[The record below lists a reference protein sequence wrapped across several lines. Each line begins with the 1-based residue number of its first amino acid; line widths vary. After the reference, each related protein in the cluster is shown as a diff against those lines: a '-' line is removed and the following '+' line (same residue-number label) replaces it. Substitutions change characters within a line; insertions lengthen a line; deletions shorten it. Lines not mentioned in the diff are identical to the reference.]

1 MEVIIGKDRLMSYEK
16 INLYTLIDINKF
28 CKVIQSKYILWK
40 RVSYDMQ
47 YGMDIPVY
55 KRVDNK
61 KGIRKK
67 TQLKSNPSKIL
78 LMTFIGLMLSRVQF
92 GIGDDLIIAPF
103 GIAYLLSIVSRK
115 DDKYYWVES
124 IGIFL
129 GYLSLYTN
137 KDVVIY
143 MILSAVIL
151 SYKFI
156 FAKLQRGIKVKSIF
170 IGLIII
176 FVALGVLFGDK
187 TLEFKIIGSSIKAI
201 SIVPIFYVINYGLDC
216 IDEINS
222 NYFFSTEELISISI
236 LLCLVI
242 AGVGDFSI
250 FGVQIRNI
258 IALVS
263 IITIAYS
270 GGTDIGAVLG
280 ITMGLIIGIANNDI
294 LISTTLYGACGLI
307 VGVFKEVGKIISVLA
322 YLVACFMVMMYS
334 GNVDIQSIIEIGLA
348 AVLMICIPTKLISG
362 LLMEINNDEKRKAL
376 GDIQIE
382 GVKSEFMDRLENL
395 KSVFSTMSISLNN
408 LSEND
413 KLHLKGKGTALVGT
427 LADRV
432 CASCEMN
439 KKCWERELHSTFS
452 DFGQLMLSWEAKK
465 PYIPQELSSKCVK
478 KNTLLKTSEEL
489 FNTYT
494 VNEALKTRLAEGRNL
509 IANQINNM
517 SLSIGDALRDFEKD
531 VSSCLEI
538 DKIIRKT
545 LSKNRIKYKGI
556 YSYTDRDGKL
566 KIKVRLDNCDGSSYC
581 VKNILPIISGVMS
594 VPLCLSDDG
603 CKINPDTNE
612 CLITVEETPKYH
624 VASYVAF
631 APKEGEKCS
640 GDSFSFGKNKNG
652 KYITSISDGMGS
664 GPEAGLESGITI
676 DLVEKFIE
684 SGFGEATALNVVNS
698 IMAMKFNEDEK
709 FTTLDMN
716 SIDLYTGDIS
726 FLKVGGVVSFV
737 KSGKNVE
744 VIDDSSL
751 PFGIL
756 ESIDI
761 KAVKRKLKHGD
772 IIVTIS
778 DGILDVDKNNLGN
791 YSWLSDFLKR
801 SLGNPEVLSREILDM
816 AKSISGQKV
825 LDDMTVVVSKLY
837 SVY

>member
-1 MEVIIGKDRLMSYEK
+1 
-16 INLYTLIDINKF
+16 
-28 CKVIQSKYILWK
+28 
-40 RVSYDMQ
+40 MQ

-61 KGIRKK
+61 KSISKK
-67 TQLKSNPSKIL
+67 SKLKSSPSKIL
-78 LMTFIGLMLSRVQF
+78 LMIFIGVMLGRVQF
-92 GIGDDLIIAPF
+92 GIGEDLIIAPF
-103 GIAYLLSIVSRK
+103 GIAYLLSIISRK
-115 DDKYYWVES
+115 DNKYYWIES

-129 GYLSLYTN
+129 GYLSLYNN
-137 KDVVIY
+137 KDIIIY
-143 MILSAVIL
+143 VILSMVIL

-156 FAKLQRGIKVKSIF
+156 FTKLQKTIKIKSIF
-170 IGLIII
+170 ISSVII
-176 FVALGVLFGDK
+176 FVILGILLGDK
-187 TLEFKIIGSSIKAI
+187 TLDVKVIMSLIKAI
-201 SIVPIFYVINYGLDC
+201 SIIPIFYVINYGMLC

-222 NYFFSTEELISISI
+222 NYLFSTEELISIAI

-242 AGVGDFSI
+242 AGVGDFLI
-250 FGVQIRNI
+250 WGVQIRNI
-258 IALVS
+258 VALVS
-263 IITIAYS
+263 IITIAYA
-270 GGTDIGAVLG
+270 GGVNIGAVLG
-280 ITMGLIIGIANNDI
+280 ITMGLVIGISNSDI
-294 LISTTLYGACGLI
+294 LISTTLFGCCGLI
-307 VGVFKEVGKIISVLA
+307 VGVFKETGKIISTLA
-322 YLVACFMVMMYS
+322 YLVSSFMVMMYS
-334 GNVDIQSIIEIGLA
+334 GSLDIPSLIEIGLP
-348 AVLMICIPTKLISG
+348 AVFMLCIPIKLINT
-362 LLMEINNDEKRKAL
+362 LLIEVNNDEKRKAL

-382 GVKSEFMDRLENL
+382 GIKSEFVDRLEDL
-395 KSVFSTMSISLNN
+395 KSVFSTMSVSLNN
-408 LSEND
+408 LAEND
-413 KLHLKGKGTALVGT
+413 KLHLKGKGAALVGT

-432 CASCEMN
+432 CASCELN

-452 DFGQLMLSWEAKK
+452 DFGALMLSWEANK
-465 PYIPQELSSKCVK
+465 PYIPQGLSSKCVK

-494 VNEALKTRLAEGRNL
+494 VNEALKTRLAEGRKL
-509 IANQINNM
+509 IADQINNM

-545 LSKNRIKYKGI
+545 LSRNRIKYKGI
-556 YSYTDRDGKL
+556 YSYTDRNGKL

-581 VKNILPIISGVMS
+581 IKNIIPVISRVMS

-603 CKINPDTNE
+603 CKINPTTNE
-612 CLITVEETPKYH
+612 CLIVIEETPKYH
-624 VASYVAF
+624 VSSYVAF
-631 APKEGEKCS
+631 SPKDGEKYS

-664 GPEAGLESGITI
+664 GPEAGLESGVTI

-684 SGFGEATALNVVNS
+684 SGFGEATALNLVNS

-726 FLKVGGVVSFV
+726 FLKVGGVVSFI
-737 KSGKNVE
+737 KSGKKVE
-744 VIDDSSL
+744 VVNDSSL

-756 ESIDI
+756 ESIDV
-761 KAVKRKLKHGD
+761 KAVKRKLRHGD

-791 YSWLSDFLKR
+791 YSWLSDFLQNNI
-801 SLGNPEVLSREILDM
+801 SNPEVLSREILDM
-816 AKSISGQKV
+816 SKRISGGRV
-825 LDDMTVVVSKLY
+825 FDDMTVVVSKVY